1 MRIAMFCWEF
11 YPRLVGGLGTYAIEI
26 SRKFKELGNE
36 VTVFTLNDGNLKT
49 KEEWNGI
56 EIHRPLILDVSDIF
70 PFLVTDDLK
79 KWGTSIKLFSDIFAY
94 NLLSATKF
102 VNFCV
107 KKEKRKFDIVAIH
120 DWLSSITGLAIRK
133 DLEKIPIAFHLHSVE
148 EQRSLGSGSEV
159 VKYLEK
165 TMAEKA
171 DKIITVSNSMKE
183 FLTRL
188 NYPKDKIEVCYNGCD
203 PKKYDPKKVKKE
215 DVESLKKFYGIKEN
229 EKVIFFIG
237 RLTWV
242 KGVKNLIKAMPS
254 VLKDFPESKLIIL
267 GKGEEYSELIDLSKK
282 LGIEDKVKIRSEWV
296 SEEER
301 ILHYAMAD
309 VCVFPSITEPFGIVC
324 LEAMAMEK
332 PVVVGASGVNGLRE
346 QVIPS
351 GKDRTGTHVNGENP
365 EDIAWGI
372 KETFKNFEEAKKWG
386 KNGRKRVLKEFTW
399 DMVAKKTLKIYES
412 LLEKS

>member
-1 MRIAMFCWEF
+1 MRIAVFCWEF
-11 YPRLVGGLGTYAIEI
+11 YPRLVGGLGTYAVEI
-26 SRKFKELGNE
+26 SKKFEEFGNE
-36 VTVFTLNDGNLKT
+36 VTVFTLNDGSLKT

-70 PFLVTDDLK
+70 PFLVTEDLR

-102 VNFCV
+102 VNFCI

-133 DLEKIPIAFHLHSVE
+133 ELEKIPIVFHLHSVE

-165 TMAEKA
+165 TMVQKA

-183 FLTRL
+183 FLIKL
-188 NYPKDKIEVCYNGCD
+188 GYPQEKIVVCYNGCD
-203 PKKYDPKKVKKE
+203 PEKYDPKKVKKE
-215 DVESLKKFYGIKEN
+215 KLEKLREYYGIKEG

-237 RLTWV
+237 RLTWI
-242 KGVKNLIKAMPS
+242 KGVKNLIKAMPL

-267 GKGEEYSELIDLSKK
+267 GKGEEYSELVELSKK
-282 LGIEDKVKIRSEWV
+282 LGISDKVKIRSEWV

-301 ILHYAMAD
+301 ILHYALAD
-309 VCVFPSITEPFGIVC
+309 VCVFPSISEPFGIVS
-324 LEAMAMEK
+324 LEAMAMRK
-332 PVVVGASGVNGLRE
+332 PVVVGAAGVSGLRE

-351 GKDRTGTHVNGENP
+351 GKNRTGTHVNGESP

-399 DMVAKKTLKIYES
+399 SIAARNTLKVYES
-412 LLEKS
+412 LVK

>member
-1 MRIAMFCWEF
+1 MRIAIFCWEF
-11 YPRLVGGLGTYAIEI
+11 YPRLVGGLGTYAVEI
-26 SRKFKELGNE
+26 SRKFEEMGNE
-36 VTVFTLNDGNLKT
+36 VTVFTLNDGTLKT
-49 KEEWNGI
+49 KEEWQGI

-70 PFLVTDDLK
+70 PFIVTEDLK

-102 VNFCV
+102 VNFCI

-133 DLEKIPIAFHLHSVE
+133 EIGKIPIVFHLHSVE

-165 TMAEKA
+165 TMAQKA
-171 DKIITVSNSMKE
+171 DKIITVSNSMKD
-183 FLTRL
+183 FLIKL
-188 NYPKDKIEVCYNGCD
+188 GYPQEKIVVCYNGCD
-203 PKKYDPKKVKKE
+203 PEKYNPKKVKKE
-215 DVESLKKFYGIKEN
+215 KLEKLKEYYGIKEG
-229 EKVIFFIG
+229 EKMIFFIG

-242 KGVKNLIKAMPS
+242 KGIKNLIKAMPI

-267 GKGEEYSELIDLSKK
+267 GKGEEYSELVELSKK
-282 LGIEDKVKIRSEWV
+282 LGISDKVKIRSEWV

-301 ILHYAMAD
+301 ILHYALAD
-309 VCVFPSITEPFGIVC
+309 VCVFPSISEPFGIVS

-332 PVVVGASGVNGLRE
+332 PVVVGAAGVSGLRE

-351 GKDRTGTHVNGENP
+351 GKERTGTHVNGESP

-399 DMVAKKTLKIYES
+399 SIAAKNTLKVYES
-412 LLEKS
+412 LVK